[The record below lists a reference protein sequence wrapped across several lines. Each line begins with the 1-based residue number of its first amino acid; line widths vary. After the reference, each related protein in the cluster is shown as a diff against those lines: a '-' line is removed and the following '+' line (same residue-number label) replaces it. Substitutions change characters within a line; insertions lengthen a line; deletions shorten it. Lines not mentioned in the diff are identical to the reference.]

1 MTRVQELLNWT
12 AQQAESRGNQ
22 RHLFCSLLPACPVD
36 IGDCGQRVRAGFLLD
51 EGKVPMLRTVL
62 VVLLLLA
69 LLGAAP
75 FWPYSSGWGY
85 FPSLGFLLV
94 LVVVL
99 LALRDGPR
107 GDL

>member
-1 MTRVQELLNWT
+1 
-12 AQQAESRGNQ
+12 
-22 RHLFCSLLPACPVD
+22 
-36 IGDCGQRVRAGFLLD
+36 
-51 EGKVPMLRTVL
+51 MLRTVL

-94 LVVVL
+94 LIVVL